1 MQPSES
7 SLASTPLSEA
17 EINALDLH
25 LPVAVHGL
33 LMRRGR
39 STLRGGRIQLCH
51 PQDLA
56 AVMEQVLA
64 HDPDL
69 SPQDTQAYA
78 YSAFGV
84 IYFTHPLHGIGWID
98 LLKGAIHCRGLTGAA
113 SADDIGQSATSPF
126 RLPDHSLDL
135 VGPDGQ
141 PLFEAA
147 ARRLGPVGVG
157 QCYAP
162 SSSPGPGGIT
172 LLDSLQLVD
181 APAHFLTTALLTTFQ
196 LLRVT
201 STGAVVPVERRLP
214 ALTVQQIA
222 NRLPPEC
229 PFKAVQYKD
238 IAAEVPGDSIYA
250 NGRLIQANE
259 LVLLVEGDLKLDTLD
274 LDDPLAPWH
283 EDDLGAYARFI
294 LVRGNAEIAR
304 HVHSLETDGACGLLV
319 AGNLT
324 TTNAIV
330 GGQEIRVGGN
340 LLVRELFWGD
350 YNHGELHVVGN
361 TSAALLIQTDYS
373 MQFDGVVECLRR
385 MDDEAINEDGIE
397 EIIEPDCLSRESEDP
412 DSVWSLDAGAMLE
425 RLAAGKSIIRAEGLS
440 APDSNLCTVNLFSD
454 ATVSPDNFL
463 RICAE
468 DMLPMDTRR
477 YDFHREGI
485 SLQVRV
491 DIADAADPAYII
503 QMEDP
508 SGNIGARFVMERV
521 ETPLGILDRLK
532 GRTPETGWG
541 LWNYICSDVNSD
553 QSEWAQVEAHEI
565 PPAHVALVL
574 KAWQF
579 LQEGA
584 SSRHWTAEIIP
595 ASEIRDLLALEIC
608 KPYDNYDDDDRCGFW
623 VGHCHA
629 AFRQQEQG
637 PDPVEPTL
645 RLSRELNQ
653 PDGTSVIESYYF
665 DVETCMDGTERVRIR
680 YKADQEL
687 EDAPTQLDPVGGA
700 ELAGALRLYKRGAR
714 EMRSANAGLLSGEAP
729 YFAKDDAFAMNF
741 WRQQGYLS
749 V

>member
-1 MQPSES
+1 MQPSDS
-7 SLASTPLSEA
+7 SLASTPLTEA
-17 EINALDLH
+17 EIEALDQS
-25 LPVAVHGL
+25 LPVAVRGL

-39 STLRGGRIQLCH
+39 STFKGGRIQLCH
-51 PQDLA
+51 PHDLS
-56 AVMEQVLA
+56 AVMELVLA
-64 HDPDL
+64 DDPDL
-69 SPQDTQAYA
+69 SPQDTHAYA

-84 IYFTHPLHGIGWID
+84 IHFTHALRGIGQID
-98 LLKGAIHCRGLTGAA
+98 LLKGAIYCKGLTGAE
-113 SADDIGQSATSPF
+113 SADDIAQSATSTF
-126 RLPDHSLDL
+126 RLPDDSFDL

-147 ARRLGPVGVG
+147 VIKLGPVGVG

-162 SSSPGPGGIT
+162 SLPTGLSDIT
-172 LLDSLQLVD
+172 ELDSLQLVD
-181 APAHFLTTALLTTFQ
+181 ALPYFLTSALLTTFQ

-201 STGAVVPVERRLP
+201 STGAVVPVERRFL
-214 ALTVQQIA
+214 ARTVQKIA
-222 NRLPPEC
+222 NSLSPEC
-229 PFKAVQYKD
+229 PFKVVQYKD
-238 IAAEVPGDSIYA
+238 IAAEVPEDSIYA
-250 NGRLIQANE
+250 GERFTQANE
-259 LVLLVEGDLKLDTLD
+259 LVLLVDGDLTLDTLD
-274 LDDPLAPWH
+274 LDDPLAPWRE
-283 EDDLGAYARFI
+283 EDLDEYIRFI

-319 AGNLT
+319 SGDLT

-350 YNHGELHVVGN
+350 YNHGELHVVGD
-361 TSAALLIQTDYS
+361 TKAALLIQTDYS
-373 MQFDGVVECLRR
+373 MQFDGSVQCIRR
-385 MDDEAINEDGIE
+385 MDDEAIIEDEIE
-397 EIIEPDCLSRESEDP
+397 QIIEPDCLSRECEDA

-425 RLAAGKSIIRAEGLS
+425 RLTAGKSVIRAEGLS
-440 APDSNLCTVNLFSD
+440 APDPLLCTVNLFGD

-468 DMLPMDTRR
+468 DMLPLDTCG
-477 YDFHREGI
+477 YDFHRDGI
-485 SLQVRV
+485 SLQVR
-491 DIADAADPAYII
+491 ADTKDAGDPAYII

-508 SGNIGARFVMERV
+508 SANVGARFVMERV
-521 ETPLGILDRLK
+521 ETTVGLIDRLK
-532 GRTPETGWG
+532 GRRPETGWG
-541 LWNYICSDVNSD
+541 LWNYICRDINSD

-584 SSRHWTAEIIP
+584 SSRHWTAEVIP
-595 ASEIRDLLALEIC
+595 AREIRDLLALEIC

-714 EMRSANAGLLSGEAP
+714 EMRGANIGLLRGRTP
-729 YFAKDDAFAMNF
+729 YFAKDHAFAMNF

-749 V
+749 E

>member
-1 MQPSES
+1 MQPSDS

-17 EINALDLH
+17 EIKALDQC
-25 LPVAVHGL
+25 LPVAIRGL

-39 STLRGGRIQLCH
+39 STFRDGRIQLCH

-84 IYFTHPLHGIGWID
+84 IYFTHPLHGIGRID
-98 LLKGAIHCRGLTGAA
+98 LLKRAIHCKGLTGAG
-113 SADDIGQSATSPF
+113 SADDIDQSATSPF
-126 RLPDHSLDL
+126 RLPDDSLDL
-135 VGPDGQ
+135 IGPDGQ

-147 ARRLGPVGVG
+147 VMKLGPVGVG

-162 SSSPGPGGIT
+162 SSSPELGGIT
-172 LLDSLQLVD
+172 PLDSLQLVD
-181 APAHFLTTALLTTFQ
+181 APAHFLTIAQFTTFQ

-201 STGAVVPVERRLP
+201 STGAVVPVRRRLP

-222 NRLPPEC
+222 NRLAPEC

-238 IAAEVPGDSIYA
+238 IAAEIPEDSIYA
-250 NGRLIQANE
+250 DGRLIQANE
-259 LVLLVEGDLKLDTLD
+259 LVLLVEGDLRLDTLD

-283 EDDLGAYARFI
+283 EDDPGQCARFI

-319 AGNLT
+319 SGDLT

-340 LLVRELFWGD
+340 LLVRELCWGD
-350 YNHGELHVVGN
+350 YNHGELHVVGS
-361 TSAALLIQTDYS
+361 TKAALLIQTDYS
-373 MQFDGVVECLRR
+373 MQFDGSVQCVRR
-385 MDDEAINEDGIE
+385 LDDEGIIEDEIE
-397 EIIEPDCLSRESEDP
+397 QFIEPDCLTRESEDP

-425 RLAAGKSIIRAEGLS
+425 RLTAGKSVIRAEGLS
-440 APDSNLCTVNLFSD
+440 APDPLLCTVNLFGD

-468 DMLPMDTRR
+468 DMLPLDTCG
-477 YDFHREGI
+477 YDFHRDGI

-491 DIADAADPAYII
+491 DIEDAGDPAYII

-508 SGNIGARFVMERV
+508 TRNIGARFVMERV
-521 ETPLGILDRLK
+521 ETSVGIIDRLK

-541 LWNYICSDVNSD
+541 LWKYICSDVNSD
-553 QSEWAQVEAHEI
+553 QSDWTRVEAHEI

-574 KAWQF
+574 KAWKF
-579 LQEGA
+579 LQEGT
-584 SSRHWTAEIIP
+584 SSRHWIAEIIP

-645 RLSRELNQ
+645 RLSRELDQ
-653 PDGTSVIESYYF
+653 PDGTSVIESFYF
-665 DVETCMDGTERVRIR
+665 DVETCMDGTERVRIC
-680 YKADQEL
+680 YKADQDL
-687 EDAPTQLDPVGGA
+687 EDAPTQLDPIGGT

-714 EMRSANAGLLSGEAP
+714 EMRSANADLLSGEAP
-729 YFAKDDAFAMNF
+729 HFARDDAFAMKF

-749 V
+749 E